1 MEMQRCVAAL
11 ACYKLYKPLTRPS
24 PPNYRPGNEGC
35 SSNTNLTS
43 FDTKMATLSYCVCLL
58 MGWILTKCGHGI
70 VQQVGPNNGR
80 LSPDKLCPPIS
91 PQHQLQVRLSLTG
104 YQSLYPYR
112 AEATLNP
119 VILIF
124 LAAMSFEDLKMIGFI
139 HCYVTSLSH

>member
-1 MEMQRCVAAL
+1 MKGARDCKMEMQRCVAAL

-58 MGWILTKCGHGI
+58 MGWILTKCGRGI

-91 PQHQLQVRLSLTG
+91 PQHQLQVRLPHWISI
-104 YQSLYPYR
+104 S
-112 AEATLNP
+112 
-119 VILIF
+119 V
-124 LAAMSFEDLKMIGFI
+124 
-139 HCYVTSLSH
+139 SLSCRGNFEPCDPNFSRRDEF